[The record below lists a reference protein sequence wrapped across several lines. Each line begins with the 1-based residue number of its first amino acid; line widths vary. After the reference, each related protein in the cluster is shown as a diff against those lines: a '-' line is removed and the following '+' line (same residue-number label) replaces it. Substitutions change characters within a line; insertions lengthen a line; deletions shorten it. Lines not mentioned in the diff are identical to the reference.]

1 MKKIK
6 FIDGPNLNL
15 LGKREPEIYGTQT
28 LDDIHKLVDFHIKE
42 KKYEIETSFF
52 QSNSEG
58 EIVDC
63 IQSSN
68 QEFDG
73 LIINAAGFS
82 HTSVA
87 LLDALLAVQIPKIE
101 IHLTNLFKREDFRH
115 HSFISKGVNGVI
127 CGFGSNSYLLA
138 VDGISKLIYVVRY
151 VR

>member
-15 LGKREPEIYGTQT
+15 LGKREPEIYGSET
-28 LDDIHKLVDFHIKE
+28 LDDIHKLVNSHIIE
-42 KKYEIETSFF
+42 KKYKIKCSFF

-63 IQSSN
+63 IQNSGQTS
-68 QEFDG
+68 DG

-87 LLDALLAVQIPKIE
+87 LLDALLSIQIPKIE

-138 VDGISKLIYVVRY
+138 VDGINKLI
-151 VR
+151 

>member
-15 LGKREPEIYGTQT
+15 LGQREPEIYGSET
-28 LDDIHKLVDFHIKE
+28 LDDIHKLVNFHIEE
-42 KKYEIETSFF
+42 KKYDIETSFF

-63 IQSSN
+63 VQNSN
-68 QEFDG
+68 QTSDG

-87 LLDALLAVQIPKIE
+87 LLDALLAIEIPKIE

-115 HSFISKGVNGVI
+115 QSFISRGVNGVI
-127 CGFGSNSYLLA
+127 CGFGPNSYLLA
-138 VDGISKLIYVVRY
+138 VDGINKLI
-151 VR
+151 

>member
-15 LGKREPEIYGTQT
+15 LGKREPEIYGSET
-28 LDDIHKLVDFHIKE
+28 LDDIHKLVNSHIME
-42 KKYEIETSFF
+42 KKYKIKCSFF

-63 IQSSN
+63 IQNSGQTS
-68 QEFDG
+68 DG

-87 LLDALLAVQIPKIE
+87 LLDALLSIQIPKIE

-138 VDGISKLIYVVRY
+138 VDGINKLI
-151 VR
+151 

>member
-1 MKKIK
+1 MKKII

-15 LGKREPEIYGTQT
+15 LGKREPEVYGTET
-28 LDDIHKLVDFHIKE
+28 LDDIHRLVQLHITE
-42 KKYEIETSFF
+42 RKYEIEPSFF

-58 EIVDC
+58 EIVSR

-68 QEFDG
+68 ELAKG

-87 LLDALLAVQIPKIE
+87 LLDALLAIQIPKIE
-101 IHLTNLFKREDFRH
+101 IHLTNLFTREDFRH

-127 CGFGSNSYLLA
+127 CGFGANSYLLA
-138 VDGISKLIYVVRY
+138 VDGINKLI
-151 VR
+151 

>member
-1 MKKIK
+1 MKKVK

-15 LGKREPEIYGTQT
+15 LGNREPEIYGSET
-28 LDDIHKLVDFHIKE
+28 LADIHNLVNQHIKE
-42 KKYEIETSFF
+42 KKYNIETSFF

-63 IQSSN
+63 VQSSN
-68 QEFDG
+68 KTSDG

-87 LLDALLAVQIPKIE
+87 LLDALLSIEIPKIE
-101 IHLTNLFKREDFRH
+101 IHLTNLFKREEFRH
-115 HSFISKGVNGVI
+115 HSFISRGVNGVI

-138 VDGISKLIYVVRY
+138 VDGINKLI
-151 VR
+151 

>member
-1 MKKIK
+1 MKKII

-15 LGKREPEIYGTQT
+15 LGKREPEIYGNET
-28 LDDIHKLVDFHIKE
+28 LDDIHRLVQLHIAE
-42 KKYEIETSFF
+42 RKYEIEPSFF

-58 EIVDC
+58 EIVSR

-68 QEFDG
+68 ELAKG

-87 LLDALLAVQIPKIE
+87 LLDALLAIQIPKIE
-101 IHLTNLFKREDFRH
+101 IHLTNLFTREDFRH

-127 CGFGSNSYLLA
+127 CGFGANSYLLA
-138 VDGISKLIYVVRY
+138 VDAISKLI
-151 VR
+151 

>member
-15 LGKREPEIYGTQT
+15 LGKRETDIYGSET
-28 LDDIHKLVDFHIKE
+28 LEDIRKMVVSHIKQ

-68 QEFDG
+68 QSSDG

-87 LLDALLAVQIPKIE
+87 LLDALLAIQIPKIE

-127 CGFGSNSYLLA
+127 CGFGANSYLLA
-138 VDGISKLIYVVRY
+138 VDGIHKLI
-151 VR
+151 

>member
-15 LGKREPEIYGTQT
+15 LGKREPEIYGSET
-28 LDDIHKLVDFHIKE
+28 LDDIHKLVNSHIKE

-68 QEFDG
+68 KEADG

-87 LLDALLAVQIPKIE
+87 LLDALLAIQIPKIE
-101 IHLTNLFKREDFRH
+101 IHLSNLFKREDFRH
-115 HSFISKGVNGVI
+115 HSFISKGVNGVS
-127 CGFGSNSYLLA
+127 CGFGSNSYFLV
-138 VDGISKLIYVVRY
+138 VDGINKLI
-151 VR
+151 

>member
-1 MKKIK
+1 MKNII

-15 LGKREPEIYGTQT
+15 LGKREPEIYGFET
-28 LDDIHKLVDFHIKE
+28 LDDIRKLVKSHINE
-42 KKYEIETSFF
+42 KKYDIETSFF

-63 IQSSN
+63 IQSSS
-68 QEFDG
+68 QTSDG

-87 LLDALLAVQIPKIE
+87 LLDALLAIQIPKIE

-138 VDGISKLIYVVRY
+138 VDGINKLI
-151 VR
+151 

>member
-15 LGKREPEIYGTQT
+15 LGKREPEIYGSET
-28 LDDIHKLVDFHIKE
+28 LDDIHKLVNSHIEE
-42 KKYEIETSFF
+42 KRYDIETSFF

-63 IQSSN
+63 VQSSN
-68 QEFDG
+68 QTSDG

-87 LLDALLAVQIPKIE
+87 LLDALLAIEIPKIE

-115 HSFISKGVNGVI
+115 HSFISRGVNGVI

-138 VDGISKLIYVVRY
+138 VDGINKLI
-151 VR
+151 

>member
-15 LGKREPEIYGTQT
+15 LGKREPEIYGTET
-28 LDDIHKLVDFHIKE
+28 LDDIHKLVKSYIKE
-42 KKYEIETSFF
+42 KKYEIETTFF

-58 EIVDC
+58 EIVNC

-68 QEFDG
+68 QESDG

-87 LLDALLAVQIPKIE
+87 LLDALLAIQIPKIE

-138 VDGISKLIYVVRY
+138 VDGINNLI
-151 VR
+151 

>member
-15 LGKREPEIYGTQT
+15 LGKREPEIYGSET
-28 LDDIHKLVDFHIKE
+28 LDDIHRLVNYHIKE
-42 KKYEIETSFF
+42 KKYEMETLFI

-63 IQSSN
+63 IQNSN
-68 QEFDG
+68 QTYDG
-73 LIINAAGFS
+73 LIINAAGLS

-87 LLDALLAVQIPKIE
+87 LLDALLAIQIPKIE

-138 VDGISKLIYVVRY
+138 VDGMNKLM
-151 VR
+151 

>member
-1 MKKIK
+1 MKKII

-15 LGKREPEIYGTQT
+15 LGKREPEIYGNET
-28 LDDIHKLVDFHIKE
+28 LDDIHRLVELHIAE
-42 KKYEIETSFF
+42 RKYEIEPSFF

-58 EIVDC
+58 EIVNH

-68 QEFDG
+68 ELAKG

-87 LLDALLAVQIPKIE
+87 VLDALLAIQIPKIE

-127 CGFGSNSYLLA
+127 CGFGANSYLLA
-138 VDGISKLIYVVRY
+138 VDGISKLI
-151 VR
+151 

>member
-1 MKKIK
+1 MTKVTI
-6 FIDGPNLNL
+6 INGPNLNF
-15 LGKREPEIYGTQT
+15 LGIR
-28 LDDIHKLVDFHIKE
+28 
-42 KKYEIETSFF
+42 EIEKYGSLSYEDLKNKIIEHTEGKNKIEFF

-63 IQSSN
+63 IQSSGQN
-68 QEFDG
+68 SDG

-87 LLDALLAVQIPKIE
+87 LLDALLAIQIPKIE

-127 CGFGSNSYLLA
+127 CGFGANSYLLA
-138 VDGISKLIYVVRY
+138 VDGINKLI
-151 VR
+151 

>member
-15 LGKREPEIYGTQT
+15 LGKREPEIYGSQT
-28 LDDIHKLVDFHIKE
+28 LDDIHRLVQSHIAE
-42 KKYEIETSFF
+42 KKYEIEPSFF

-63 IQSSN
+63 IQSSS
-68 QEFDG
+68 ELAHG

-87 LLDALLAVQIPKIE
+87 LLDALLAIQIPKIE

-115 HSFISKGVNGVI
+115 QSFISKGVNGVI
-127 CGFGSNSYLLA
+127 CGFGASSYLLA
-138 VDGISKLIYVVRY
+138 VDGINNLI
-151 VR
+151 

>member
-1 MKKIK
+1 MKKII

-15 LGKREPEIYGTQT
+15 LGKREPEVYGTET
-28 LDDIHKLVDFHIKE
+28 LDDIHRLVQLHIAE
-42 KKYEIETSFF
+42 RKYEIEPSFF

-58 EIVDC
+58 EIVNR
-63 IQSSN
+63 IQSSS
-68 QEFDG
+68 ELAKG

-87 LLDALLAVQIPKIE
+87 VLDALLAIQIPKIE

-127 CGFGSNSYLLA
+127 CGFGANSYLLA
-138 VDGISKLIYVVRY
+138 VDAISKLI
-151 VR
+151 

>member
-15 LGKREPEIYGTQT
+15 LGKREPEIYGFET
-28 LDDIHKLVDFHIKE
+28 LDEIHKLVKSHIKE
-42 KKYEIETSFF
+42 KKYDIETSFF

-63 IQSSN
+63 IQNSS
-68 QEFDG
+68 QTSDG

-87 LLDALLAVQIPKIE
+87 LLDALLAIQIPKIE

-127 CGFGSNSYLLA
+127 CGFGANSYLLA
-138 VDGISKLIYVVRY
+138 VDGINKLI
-151 VR
+151 